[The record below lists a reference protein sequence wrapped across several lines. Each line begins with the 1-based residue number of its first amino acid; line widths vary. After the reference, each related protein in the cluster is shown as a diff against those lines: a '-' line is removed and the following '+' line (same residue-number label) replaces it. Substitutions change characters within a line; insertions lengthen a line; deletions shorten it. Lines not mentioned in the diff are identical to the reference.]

1 MKHQAEDFVESAEE
15 KASDI
20 LERVHE
26 KTDRIKESLPSTGQ
40 IKSKVKHQILDPIED
55 KTTEVQNFLLLAFL
69 FQSFVSS

>member
-1 MKHQAEDFVESAEE
+1 MKHQAEDFVEFAEE

-55 KTTEVQNFLLLAFL
+55 KTIEVQNFLFLSFLL
-69 FQSFVSS
+69 QSFVSS